1 MMVQEFEVL
10 YKKYTELETEAEQ
23 YAWLKDFTLSL
34 PLSDLLA
41 WNDFIGEKLDRGIDE
56 AIKKGLTEDDK
67 LWFKEQ
73 FAKFDALEAIIRP
86 NAEQRKAA

>member
-1 MMVQEFEVL
+1 MKQKFEAL
-10 YKKYTELETEAEQ
+10 YKEYCALETEAAQ

-34 PLSDLLA
+34 PLHDLLA
-41 WNDFIGEKLDRGIDE
+41 WNDFIGEKLKRGTNE
-56 AIKKGLTEDDK
+56 AIKNGLTEDDK

-73 FAKFDALEAIIRP
+73 FAKFDALEAIIKP

>member
-1 MMVQEFEVL
+1 MKVQEFEVL
-10 YKKYTELETEAEQ
+10 YKEYCTLETEALQ

-34 PLSDLLA
+34 PLHDLLA
-41 WNDFIGEKLDRGIDE
+41 WNNFIGKKWDKDIEELL
-56 AIKKGLTEDDK
+56 KKGLTEDDK
-67 LWFKEQ
+67 LWFKQQ